1 VAIGG
6 IVAALLWLRNQ
17 GNAFVSDLET
27 QLATGSAAVAAASAQ
42 TQGAAG
48 VAAELT
54 GDCNT
59 AYVCCRA
66 IATKSTGN
74 QAAVQACEVFKMAG
88 YPQPSCA
95 AALTGYR
102 QVAKAVGVACE

>member
-1 VAIGG
+1 
-6 IVAALLWLRNQ
+6 LLWLRNRS
-17 GNAFVSDLET
+17 NAFVSDVER
-27 QLATGSAAVAAASAQ
+27 QLGNASAAVAAASAQ
-42 TQGAAG
+42 SQSGTLA
-48 VAAELT
+48 VELT
-54 GDCNT
+54 GDCKS